1 MKYLFIIAM
10 KKEADD
16 IINHYKLD
24 KIDDNYYKKDN
35 LACSAEGFAP
45 SWLAK
50 SW

>member
-35 LACSAEGFAP
+35 KKP
-45 SWLAK
+45 SK
-50 SW
+50 FNI